1 MKMNLT
7 VSLKDLAGKEVVD
20 IKGTVIMLNK
30 LVANQIVNEEAR
42 ENILQRFELA
52 MKLNVAEGEIEITD
66 SEKEIIKKVCEGGRM
81 TILSAAQT
89 LSIINN
95 AK

>member
-7 VSLKDLAGKEVVD
+7 VGLKDLAGNEVKD
-20 IKGTVIMLNK
+20 ASGASILLNK
-30 LVANQIVNEEAR
+30 FVANQIVSEEAK
-42 ENILQRFELA
+42 ENVMQRFELA
-52 MKLNVAEGEIEITD
+52 MKLNVADGEIEITE

-81 TILSAAQT
+81 TILIAAQI